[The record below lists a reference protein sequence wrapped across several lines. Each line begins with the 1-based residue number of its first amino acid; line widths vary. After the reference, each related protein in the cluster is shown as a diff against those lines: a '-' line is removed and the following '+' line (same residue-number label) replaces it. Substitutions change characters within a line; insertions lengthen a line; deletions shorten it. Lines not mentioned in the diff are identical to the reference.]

1 MESYFIFAFM
11 GVVLLIAVAISIAI
25 KWDKRPTPARYRYD
39 ANAIQAEILADET
52 LSDEERAYLEEVA
65 VLELPRRH
73 LVC

>member
-1 MESYFIFAFM
+1 MEGYFVFTFM
-11 GVVLLIAVAISIAI
+11 GTVLLIAIAIGVAI

-39 ANAIQAEILADET
+39 ARAIQAEILADGT

-65 VLELPRRH
+65 VLDLPRRH

>member
-11 GVVLLIAVAISIAI
+11 GVVLLIAIAIGIAI
-25 KWDKRPTPARYRYD
+25 KGDKRPTPARYRYD
-39 ANAIQAEILADET
+39 ARAIQAEILADET
-52 LSDEERAYLEEVA
+52 LSDEEQAYLEEVA